1 MEFWKRSLLWF
12 FCWSIYDNKCASLP
26 LMVVKYSHINPY
38 GSFTNNKVVVILIY
52 PFPLFCAD
60 GTHNVLSTW
69 QPCSGK
75 TFDYQTSH
83 SYFFKLQYLIL
94 SLFMCSHWYHNI
106 LPNIIFLLVLPKSR
120 DVPLSSEEL
129 RFLVEKVLRMFS
141 KLDLQEIPPLVY
153 QLLLLSA
160 KVCVSACWLSGTHN
174 RASLFFYQSKSLP
187 CTISVRVVR
196 NKSWMESSVILRSK
210 TFARKKSRKMES
222 EWLIN
227 CKWHKIC
234 LL

>member
-75 TFDYQTSH
+75 TFDYHILTSLNCSTLSFPFLCVH
-83 SYFFKLQYLIL
+83 TDITIFYQILFFFLCCLNPEMCPCHQRSCGFWLRKSWGCSPNWICRRSRLWFISCCSYLQR
-94 SLFMCSHWYHNI
+94 C
-106 LPNIIFLLVLPKSR
+106 
-120 DVPLSSEEL
+120 
-129 RFLVEKVLRMFS
+129 
-141 KLDLQEIPPLVY
+141 VY
-153 QLLLLSA
+153 QHVDFQEHIIEPPSFFNNL
-160 KVCVSACWLSGTHN
+160 KVC
-174 RASLFFYQSKSLP
+174 RALY
-187 CTISVRVVR
+187 
-196 NKSWMESSVILRSK
+196 
-210 TFARKKSRKMES
+210 
-222 EWLIN
+222 
-227 CKWHKIC
+227 
-234 LL
+234 LLGL